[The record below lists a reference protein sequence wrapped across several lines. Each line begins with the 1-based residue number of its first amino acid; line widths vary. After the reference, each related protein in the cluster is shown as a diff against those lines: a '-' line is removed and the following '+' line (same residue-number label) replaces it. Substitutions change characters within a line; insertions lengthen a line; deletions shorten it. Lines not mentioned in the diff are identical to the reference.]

1 MLCENEEWIC
11 EANVCVKKTG
21 DYMAMLECEMEE
33 LLIKQLSCD
42 VSQWTYRPDLTTEE
56 ALWNNLRE
64 KLNRNNIDKLQGIP
78 LTDMEMAQV
87 KQFLLEQAAT
97 TYKAARWLS
106 GEHQVAQIPLLREDA
121 SLGEVSLMAVNSREV
136 AGGSSSYEVINQ
148 YQAVKGDGSERNRRF
163 DVTLLINGLPL
174 IHIELKNR
182 DHPFM
187 DAFRQITKYCEEG
200 KFRGLMGLVQMFV
213 VSNGEQTRYIAA
225 DNHGNLNEKFLTR
238 WVDENNEPVENYL
251 SFAKAALNIP
261 AAHLMV
267 GKYCVLDNDSKR
279 VILLRP
285 YQIHAIEAIR
295 RASRERES
303 GFIWHT
309 TGSGKTLTS
318 YTVTKNLLDIPS
330 MDKAIFLID
339 RKDLDQQTTSSF
351 LSYADSDD
359 VDVRNTE
366 HTGDLEDKL
375 RSKDRCAIVT
385 TIQKL
390 QNIIRRCTDEAASPK
405 YQKLKDQISK
415 KTIAFI
421 VDECHRAVT
430 PESKRV
436 IEKFF
441 NRSLWYGFTGTPI
454 FDENKRAQKGDL
466 PRTTAGMYGR
476 PKDPNKKCLHAYTI
490 KEAIGDGAVLGFKVQ
505 GMGFSRSTL
514 EDLASK
520 LQLMDELELDDI
532 CDKDLESAV
541 VKAYASQTGRNIYDD
556 DRHRLEVIDYIV
568 NRSAAKLWLDAPT
581 GESFEGLL
589 TVSSIQEAQH
599 YYKLFKQF
607 VADGKVSENIRKVLP
622 DFPKIAIT
630 YTVGENEDGATANQ
644 SEMAASLADYNAM
657 FGTSWDLSTLGA
669 YNTDLN
675 DRLARKKSKYRDR
688 SQQLD
693 LVIVVDRLLTG
704 FDAPCLSTI
713 FLDRPPMKPQHLI
726 QAFSRTNRIFNKV
739 KRYGQIVTLQTPEL
753 YAAKIDEALRLY
765 TNGGMDDV
773 QAPAWSETSERLT
786 SAVKAL
792 KTVAATEEQVDD
804 LQMHGSLEELQAF
817 VKAYQAVDRLI
828 GEAQVYDEFREEM
841 LKTTFDMSREEFER
855 LTGRYHNVIER
866 IKELTEKEKIEV
878 VDIDVDYELES
889 VKRIEV
895 NYRYLVAL
903 LQAHMPEGND
913 APKVASEA
921 EDQRISKFIED
932 YKKNNPKVGEVL
944 SQLWFEVKFK
954 PEAFRDKD
962 AFAVIEERVDE
973 LIAKEIQ
980 DFSTKWGVNPEALK
994 MYASTVPASEISSKT
1009 VDASMGDYAAYKAA
1023 GGSVTKLKYLRELRE
1038 AVATFVKDEIKPL
1051 TKR

>member
-1 MLCENEEWIC
+1 
-11 EANVCVKKTG
+11 
-21 DYMAMLECEMEE
+21 MAMLESEMED

-42 VSQWTYRPDLTTEE
+42 VSQWTYRSDLTTED

-87 KQFLLEQAAT
+87 KQFLLDQAAT

-390 QNIIRRCTDEAASPK
+390 QNIIRRCTDEDASPK
-405 YQKLKDQISK
+405 YQKLRDQISK

-532 CDKDLESAV
+532 SDKDLESAV

-589 TVSSIQEAQH
+589 TVGSIQEAQH

-607 VADGKVSENIRKVLP
+607 VADGKVSENIRKLLP

-644 SEMAASLADYNAM
+644 SEMAASLADYNDM
-657 FGTSWDLSTLGA
+657 FGMSWDLSTLGA

-786 SAVKAL
+786 RAVEAL

-855 LTGRYHNVIER
+855 LTGRYRNVIER

-878 VDIDVDYELES
+878 VDIDADYELES

-1038 AVATFVKDEIKPL
+1038 AVAAFVKDEIKPL

>member
-1 MLCENEEWIC
+1 
-11 EANVCVKKTG
+11 
-21 DYMAMLECEMEE
+21 MAMLESEMED
-33 LLIKQLSCD
+33 LLIKQLTCD

-64 KLNRNNIDKLQGIP
+64 KLNRNNIDELHGIP
-78 LTDMEMAQV
+78 LTDGEMSQV
-87 KQFLLEQAAT
+87 KSFLLDQAAT

-106 GEHQVAQIPLLREDA
+106 GEHQVAQIPILRDDA
-121 SLGEVSLMAVNSREV
+121 SLSKVTLMAVNSREV

-148 YQAVKGDGSERNRRF
+148 FQAVKGDESERNRRF

-225 DNHGNLNEKFLTR
+225 DNHGNMNEKFLTR
-238 WVDENNEPVENYL
+238 WVNEDNEPVENYL

-267 GKYCVLDNDSKR
+267 GKYCVLDNDRKK

-295 RASRERES
+295 KASRERES

-318 YTVTKNLLDIPS
+318 YTVTKNLLDVPS

-375 RSKDRCAIVT
+375 KSKDRCAIVT

-390 QNIIRRCTDEAASPK
+390 QNIIRRCTDEDASPK
-405 YQKLKDQISK
+405 YQKLREQISK

-430 PESKRV
+430 PESKRL

-532 CDKDLESAV
+532 SDKDLETAV

-556 DRHRLEVIDYIV
+556 DDHRLEVVDYIV

-589 TVSSIQEAQH
+589 TVGSIQEAQH

-607 VADGKVSENIRKVLP
+607 VADGKVSENIRKLLP

-713 FLDRPPMKPQHLI
+713 FLDRPPMKPQHII

-786 SAVKAL
+786 RAVEAL

-841 LKTTFDMSREEFER
+841 LKTTFDMSREQFER
-855 LTGRYHNVIER
+855 LTGRYHNIIER

-913 APKVASEA
+913 APKVASDA

-980 DFSTKWGVNPEALK
+980 DFSAKWGVNPEALK

>member
-1 MLCENEEWIC
+1 MS
-11 EANVCVKKTG
+11 
-21 DYMAMLECEMEE
+21 MLESEMED
-33 LLIKQLSCD
+33 LLIKQLTCD

-78 LTDMEMAQV
+78 LTDGEMSQV
-87 KQFLLEQAAT
+87 KSFLLDQATT

-106 GEHQVAQIPLLREDA
+106 GEHQVAQIPILRDDA

-148 YQAVKGDGSERNRRF
+148 FQAVKGDGSERNRRF

-213 VSNGEQTRYIAA
+213 VSNGEQTRYIGA
-225 DNHGNLNEKFLTR
+225 DNHGNMNEKFLTR
-238 WVDENNEPVENYL
+238 WVNEDNEPVENYL

-267 GKYCVLDNDSKR
+267 GKYCVLDNDRKK

-295 RASRERES
+295 KASRERES

-318 YTVTKNLLDIPS
+318 YTVTKNLLDVPS

-375 RSKDRCAIVT
+375 KSKDRCAIVT

-390 QNIIRRCTDEAASPK
+390 QNVIRRCTEGEISPK
-405 YQKLKDQISK
+405 YQKLKEQISK

-430 PESKRV
+430 PESKRL

-441 NRSLWYGFTGTPI
+441 HRSLWYGFTGTPI
-454 FDENKRAQKGDL
+454 FEENKRGQKGDL

-490 KEAIGDGAVLGFKVQ
+490 KEAIGDGAVLGFKIQ
-505 GMGFSRSTL
+505 GMGFQRSTL
-514 EDLASK
+514 EDLAQK
-520 LQLMDELELDDI
+520 LQVMNEEELAEVS
-532 CDKDLESAV
+532 DKDLEATV
-541 VKAYASQTGRNIYDD
+541 IRAYTDQTSQNIYDD
-556 DRHRLEVIDYIV
+556 NRHRVDVIDYIV
-568 NRSAAKLWLDAPT
+568 NRSAAKLWLDAPN
-581 GESFEGLL
+581 GEAFEGLL
-589 TVSSIQEAQH
+589 TVSSIQEAQL

-607 VADGKVSENIRKVLP
+607 VADGKVKEEIRKSLP

-644 SEMAASLADYNAM
+644 NEMKESLADYNAM
-657 FGTSWDLSTLGA
+657 FGTSWDMSTLGA

-675 DRLARKKSKYRDR
+675 ERLARKKSKYRDR

-726 QAFSRTNRIFNKV
+726 QAFSRTNRIFNKK
-739 KRYGQIVTLQTPEL
+739 KRYGHIVTLQTPEL
-753 YAAKIDEALRLY
+753 YASKIDEALRLY

-773 QAPAWSETSERLT
+773 QAPAWSETLEKL
-786 SAVKAL
+786 VKAVESL
-792 KTVAATEEQVDD
+792 RSVAPTMEQVDD
-804 LQMHGSLEELQAF
+804 LQTHGTLEELQAF
-817 VKAYQAVDRLI
+817 AKAYQAVDRLI
-828 GEAQVYDEFREEM
+828 GEAQVYDEFQEDLLET
-841 LKTTFDMSREEFER
+841 KFKMSREEFEH
-855 LTGRYHNVIER
+855 LTGRYHNIIER
-866 IKELTEKEKIEV
+866 IKALTEETKVEVIE
-878 VDIDVDYELES
+878 IDVDYELES

-944 SQLWFEVKFK
+944 SQLWFEVKFN
-954 PEAFRDKD
+954 PENFRDKD
-962 AFAVIEERVDE
+962 AFSVIEDRVSE
-973 LIAKEIQ
+973 LIEQEIKR
-980 DFSTKWGVNPEALK
+980 FSAKWGVNPVALQ
-994 MYASTVPASEISSKT
+994 MYANTVSTSEISSKT

-1038 AVATFVKDEIKPL
+1038 AVASFVKDEIKPL

>member
-1 MLCENEEWIC
+1 M
-11 EANVCVKKTG
+11 T
-21 DYMAMLECEMEE
+21 MLESEMED
-33 LLIKQLSCD
+33 LLIKQLSND

-87 KQFLLEQAAT
+87 KQFLLDQAAT

-106 GEHQVAQIPLLREDA
+106 GEHQVAQIPILRDDA

-225 DNHGNLNEKFLTR
+225 DNHGNMNEKFLTR
-238 WVDENNEPVENYL
+238 WVDENNEPIENYL

-390 QNIIRRCTDEAASPK
+390 QNIIRRCTDEDASPK
-405 YQKLKDQISK
+405 YQKLKGQMSK

-454 FDENKRAQKGDL
+454 FDENKRVQKGDL

-520 LQLMDELELDDI
+520 LQLTDELDDI
-532 CDKDLESAV
+532 SDQDLEAAV

-556 DRHRLEVIDYIV
+556 DRHRLGVIDYIV

-589 TVSSIQEAQH
+589 TVGSIQEAQH

-607 VADGKVSENIRKVLP
+607 VADGKVSENIRKLLP

-786 SAVKAL
+786 RAVEAL

-855 LTGRYHNVIER
+855 LTGRYHNIIER
-866 IKELTEKEKIEV
+866 IKELSENEKIEV

-913 APKVASEA
+913 PPKVASNA

-944 SQLWFEVKFK
+944 GQLWFEVKFN
-954 PEAFRDKD
+954 PEEFRDKD

-1009 VDASMGDYAAYKAA
+1009 VDASMGDYVAYKAA

>member
-1 MLCENEEWIC
+1 
-11 EANVCVKKTG
+11 
-21 DYMAMLECEMEE
+21 MLESEMED

-87 KQFLLEQAAT
+87 KQFLLDQAAT

-148 YQAVKGDGSERNRRF
+148 YQAVKVDGSERNRRF

-225 DNHGNLNEKFLTR
+225 DNHGNMNEKFLTR
-238 WVDENNEPVENYL
+238 WVDESNEPVENFL
-251 SFAKAALNIP
+251 SFAKATLNIP

-359 VDVRNTE
+359 VDVRDTE

-520 LQLMDELELDDI
+520 LQLRDELEQDDI
-532 CDKDLESAV
+532 SDKDLETAV

-556 DRHRLEVIDYIV
+556 DGHRLEVVDYIV

-589 TVSSIQEAQH
+589 TVRSIQEAQH

-657 FGTSWDLSTLGA
+657 FGTAWDLSTLGA

-786 SAVKAL
+786 RAVEAL

-855 LTGRYHNVIER
+855 LTGRYHNIIER
-866 IKELTEKEKIEV
+866 IKELTEKEIIEV

-932 YKKNNPKVGEVL
+932 YKKNNPRVGDVL
-944 SQLWFEVKFK
+944 SQLWFEVKFN
-954 PEAFRDKD
+954 PEVFRDKD
-962 AFAVIEERVDE
+962 AFSVIEERVDE

-980 DFSTKWGVNPEALK
+980 DFSAKWGVNPEALK
-994 MYASTVPASEISSKT
+994 MYANTVPASEISSKT

>member
-1 MLCENEEWIC
+1 M
-11 EANVCVKKTG
+11 T
-21 DYMAMLECEMEE
+21 MLESEMEDH
-33 LLIKQLSCD
+33 LIKQLTCAD
-42 VSQWTYRPDLTTEE
+42 SQWTYRPDLTTED

-87 KQFLLEQAAT
+87 KQFLLDQAAT

-238 WVDENNEPVENYL
+238 WVDENNEPIENYL

-390 QNIIRRCTDEAASPK
+390 QNIIRRCTDEDASPK
-405 YQKLKDQISK
+405 YQKLRDQISK

-476 PKDPNKKCLHAYTI
+476 PKDPNKKCLHSYTI

-532 CDKDLESAV
+532 SDKDLESAV

-589 TVSSIQEAQH
+589 TVGSIQEAQH

-607 VADGKVSENIRKVLP
+607 VADGKVSENIRKLLP

-786 SAVKAL
+786 RAIEAL

-855 LTGRYHNVIER
+855 LTGRYRNVLER
-866 IKELTEKEKIEV
+866 IKELTEKKKIEV

-1038 AVATFVKDEIKPL
+1038 AVAAFVKDEIKPL

>member
-1 MLCENEEWIC
+1 
-11 EANVCVKKTG
+11 
-21 DYMAMLECEMEE
+21 MAMLESEMEN
-33 LLIKQLSCD
+33 LLIKQLTCD
-42 VSQWTYRPDLTTEE
+42 VSQWTYRPDLTTED

-78 LTDMEMAQV
+78 LTDGEMSQV
-87 KQFLLEQAAT
+87 KSFLLDQAAT

-106 GEHQVAQIPLLREDA
+106 GEHQVAQIPILRDDA

-148 YQAVKGDGSERNRRF
+148 FQAVKGDGSERNRRF

-225 DNHGNLNEKFLTR
+225 DNHGNMNEKFLTR
-238 WVDENNEPVENYL
+238 WVNEDNEPVENYL

-267 GKYCVLDNDSKR
+267 GKYCVLDNDRKK

-295 RASRERES
+295 KASRERES

-318 YTVTKNLLDIPS
+318 YTVTKNLLDVPS

-375 RSKDRCAIVT
+375 KSKDRCAIVT

-390 QNIIRRCTDEAASPK
+390 QNIIRRCTDEDASTK
-405 YQKLKDQISK
+405 YQKLKEQISK

-430 PESKRV
+430 PESKRL

-441 NRSLWYGFTGTPI
+441 HRSLWYGFTGTPI
-454 FDENKRAQKGDL
+454 FEENKRAQKGDL

-490 KEAIGDGAVLGFKVQ
+490 KEAIGDGAVLGFKIQ
-505 GMGFSRSTL
+505 GMGFQRSTL
-514 EDLASK
+514 EDLARK
-520 LQLMDELELDDI
+520 LKLMDDEELDEI
-532 CDKDLESAV
+532 SDKDLESAV
-541 VKAYASQTGRNIYDD
+541 VKAYATQTGQNIYDD

-568 NRSAAKLWLDAPT
+568 NRSSAKLWLDAPN
-581 GESFEGLL
+581 GEAFEGLL
-589 TVSSIQEAQH
+589 TVNSIQEAQR

-607 VADGKVSENIRKVLP
+607 VADGKVKEEIRKSLP
-622 DFPKIAIT
+622 DFPKVAIT

-644 SEMAASLADYNAM
+644 SEMADSLADYNAM

-669 YNTDLN
+669 YNNDLN
-675 DRLARKKSKYRDR
+675 ERLARKKSKYRDR

-726 QAFSRTNRIFNKV
+726 QAFSRTNRIFNKK
-739 KRYGQIVTLQTPEL
+739 KRYGHIVTLQTPEL
-753 YAAKIDEALRLY
+753 YASKIDEALKLY

-773 QAPAWSETSERLT
+773 QAPAWSETAEKL
-786 SAVKAL
+786 VKAVDSL
-792 KTVAATEEQVDD
+792 KTVAPTLEQVDD
-804 LQMHGSLEELQAF
+804 LHMHGTIEELQAF

-828 GEAQVYDEFREEM
+828 GEAQVYDEFQEDM
-841 LKTTFDMSREEFER
+841 LKTKFNMSREEFER
-855 LTGRYHNVIER
+855 LTGRYHNIIER
-866 IKELTEKEKIEV
+866 IKELTEETKVEV
-878 VDIDVDYELES
+878 IDIDVDYELES

-913 APKVASEA
+913 APKQASEA

-944 SQLWFEVKFK
+944 SQLWFEVKFN
-954 PEAFRDKD
+954 PENFRDKD
-962 AFAVIEERVDE
+962 AFSVMEDRVNE
-973 LIAKEIQ
+973 LIAQEIQ
-980 DFSTKWGVNPEALK
+980 NFSAKWGVNPVALQV
-994 MYASTVPASEISSKT
+994 YANTVATSEISSKT

-1038 AVATFVKDEIKPL
+1038 AVASFVKDEIKPL

>member
-1 MLCENEEWIC
+1 
-11 EANVCVKKTG
+11 
-21 DYMAMLECEMEE
+21 MAMLESEMED

-87 KQFLLEQAAT
+87 KQFLLDQAAT

-106 GEHQVAQIPLLREDA
+106 GEHQVAQIPILREDA

-148 YQAVKGDGSERNRRF
+148 YQAVKGEGSDRNRRF

-225 DNHGNLNEKFLTR
+225 DNHGNMNEKFLTR

-390 QNIIRRCTDEAASPK
+390 QNIIRRCTDEDASPK
-405 YQKLKDQISK
+405 YEKLKDQMSK

-454 FDENKRAQKGDL
+454 FDENKRVQKGDL

-520 LQLMDELELDDI
+520 LQLTDELDDI
-532 CDKDLESAV
+532 SDQDLEAAV

-556 DRHRLEVIDYIV
+556 DRHRLGVIDYIV

-589 TVSSIQEAQH
+589 TVGSIQEAQH

-607 VADGKVSENIRKVLP
+607 VADGKVSENIRKLLP

-786 SAVKAL
+786 RAVEAL

-855 LTGRYHNVIER
+855 LTGRYHNIIER
-866 IKELTEKEKIEV
+866 IKELSENEKIEV

-913 APKVASEA
+913 PPKVASNA

-944 SQLWFEVKFK
+944 GQLWFEVKFN
-954 PEAFRDKD
+954 PEEFRDKD

-1009 VDASMGDYAAYKAA
+1009 VDASMGDYVAYKAA

>member
-1 MLCENEEWIC
+1 
-11 EANVCVKKTG
+11 
-21 DYMAMLECEMEE
+21 MAMLESEMED
-33 LLIKQLSCD
+33 LLIKQLTCD
-42 VSQWTYRPDLTTEE
+42 VSQWTYRSDLTTEE

-87 KQFLLEQAAT
+87 KQFLLDQAAT

-121 SLGEVSLMAVNSREV
+121 SLGEVSLIAVNSREV
-136 AGGSSSYEVINQ
+136 AGGNSSYEVINQ

-225 DNHGNLNEKFLTR
+225 DNHGNMNEKFLTR
-238 WVDENNEPVENYL
+238 WVDENNEPVENCL

-366 HTGDLEDKL
+366 HTGDLEDKI

-390 QNIIRRCTDEAASPK
+390 QNIIRRYSDEDASPK

-430 PESKRV
+430 PESKRL

-520 LQLMDELELDDI
+520 LQLMDDLELDDI
-532 CDKDLESAV
+532 SDKDLEAAV

-589 TVSSIQEAQH
+589 TVGSIQEAQH

-607 VADGKVSENIRKVLP
+607 VADGKVSENIRKLLP

-644 SEMAASLADYNAM
+644 SEMAGSLADYNAM

-669 YNTDLN
+669 YNNDLN

-786 SAVKAL
+786 RAVEAL

-828 GEAQVYDEFREEM
+828 GEAQVYDEFHEEM

-855 LTGRYHNVIER
+855 LTGRYHNIIER

-878 VDIDVDYELES
+878 INIDVDYELES

-944 SQLWFEVKFK
+944 SRLWFEVKFK

-980 DFSTKWGVNPEALK
+980 DFSAKWGVNPEALK
-994 MYASTVPASEISSKT
+994 MYANTVPASEISSKT

>member
-1 MLCENEEWIC
+1 MIES
-11 EANVCVKKTG
+11 K
-21 DYMAMLECEMEE
+21 MEE
-33 LLIKQLSCD
+33 LLIKQLTHG
-42 VSQWTYRPDLTTEE
+42 VSQWTYRPDLRTEE

-78 LTDMEMAQV
+78 LTEGEMRQI
-87 KQFLLEQAAT
+87 KQFLLDQAAT

-106 GEHQVAQIPLLREDA
+106 GEHQVAQIPLHREDA
-121 SLGEVSLMAVNSREV
+121 SLGEVSLMAVNSREI
-136 AGGSSSYEVINQ
+136 AGGNSSYEVINQ
-148 YQAVKGDGSERNRRF
+148 FQAVKGEVSKRNRRF

-225 DNHGNLNEKFLTR
+225 DNHGNMNEKFLMR
-238 WVDENNEPVENYL
+238 WVNEENEPVEDYL
-251 SFAKAALNIP
+251 AFAKAALNIP

-267 GKYCVLDNDSKR
+267 GKYCVLDNDRKK

-295 RASRERES
+295 KASRNRES
-303 GFIWHT
+303 GFVWHT

-318 YTVTKNLLDIPS
+318 YTVTKNLLDVPS

-339 RKDLDQQTTSSF
+339 RKDLDQQTADSF

-366 HTGDLEDKL
+366 NTSDLEDKL
-375 RSKDRCAIVT
+375 KNKDRCAIVT

-390 QNIIRRCTDEAASPK
+390 QNIIRRCTDTDATPK
-405 YQKLKDQISK
+405 YLKLKDQISK

-441 NRSLWYGFTGTPI
+441 HRSLWYGFTGTPI
-454 FDENKRAQKGDL
+454 FEENKRAQKGDL

-476 PKDPNKKCLHAYTI
+476 PHDPTKKCLHAYTI
-490 KEAIGDGAVLGFKVQ
+490 KEAIGDGAVLGFNIQ
-505 GMGFSRSTL
+505 GMGFLRSTL
-514 EDLASK
+514 EDLAWK
-520 LQLMDELELDDI
+520 LNLMDDAEMEGI
-532 CDKDLESAV
+532 SDKDLESAV
-541 VKAYASQTGRNIYDD
+541 VKAYAIKTGKNLYDD
-556 DRHRLEVIDYIV
+556 DRHRKDVIDYIV
-568 NRSAAKLWLDAPT
+568 NRSSAKLCLNAPS
-581 GESFEGLL
+581 GEAFEGLL
-589 TVSSIQEAQH
+589 TVSSIQEAQR

-607 VADGKVSENIRKVLP
+607 VAEGKVKEDIRKILP
-622 DFPKIAIT
+622 DFPKVAIT

-644 SEMAASLADYNAM
+644 SEMAASIADYNAM

-669 YNTDLN
+669 YNADLN
-675 DRLARKKSKYRDR
+675 ERLARKRSKYRDR
-688 SQQLD
+688 SEQLD

-713 FLDRPPMKPQHLI
+713 FLDRPPMKSQHLI
-726 QAFSRTNRIFNKV
+726 QAFSRTNRILNKQ
-739 KRYGQIVTLQTPEL
+739 KRYGQIITLQTPEL

-773 QAPAWSETSERLT
+773 QAPSWSETAEKLIK
-786 SAVKAL
+786 AVEKLRSIAPSMEKL
-792 KTVAATEEQVDD
+792 DD
-804 LQMHGSLEELQAF
+804 LQVHGSLEELQNFAR
-817 VKAYQAVDRLI
+817 AYQTVDRLI
-828 GEAQVYDEFREEM
+828 GEVQVYDEFQEDM
-841 LKTTFDMSREEFER
+841 LTTKFKMSREEFEH
-855 LTGRYHNVIER
+855 LTGRYHNIIER
-866 IKELTEKEKIEV
+866 IKELTEERDDII
-878 VDIDVDYELES
+878 DIDVDYELES
-889 VKRIEV
+889 IKRIEV

-903 LQAHMPEGND
+903 LQAHMPEGID
-913 APKVASEA
+913 APKLATSA
-921 EDQRISKFIED
+921 EDQQISKFIED

-944 SQLWFEVKFK
+944 SQLWFEVKLN
-954 PEAFRDKD
+954 PENFRDKD
-962 AFAVIEERVDE
+962 AFSIMEDRVDE
-973 LIAKEIQ
+973 LIAKDIQ
-980 DFSTKWGVNPEALK
+980 NFSAKWGVNPAALK
-994 MYASTVPASEISSKT
+994 VYANTVAAADISPKT

-1023 GGSVTKLKYLRELRE
+1023 GGSDTKLKYLRELRD
-1038 AVATFVKDEIKPL
+1038 AVAYFVKDEIKPL

>member
-1 MLCENEEWIC
+1 
-11 EANVCVKKTG
+11 
-21 DYMAMLECEMEE
+21 MLESEMED
-33 LLIKQLSCD
+33 LLIKQLTCD

-64 KLNRNNIDKLQGIP
+64 KLNRNNIDELHGIP
-78 LTDMEMAQV
+78 LTDGEMSQV
-87 KQFLLEQAAT
+87 KSFLLDQAAT

-106 GEHQVAQIPLLREDA
+106 GEHQVAQIPILRDDA
-121 SLGEVSLMAVNSREV
+121 SLRKVSLMAVNSREV

-148 YQAVKGDGSERNRRF
+148 FQAVKGDESERNRRF

-225 DNHGNLNEKFLTR
+225 DNHGNMNEKFLTR
-238 WVDENNEPVENYL
+238 WVNEDNEPVENYL

-267 GKYCVLDNDSKR
+267 GKYCVLDNDRKK

-295 RASRERES
+295 KASRERES

-318 YTVTKNLLDIPS
+318 YTVTKNLLDVPS

-375 RSKDRCAIVT
+375 KSKDRCAIVT

-390 QNIIRRCTDEAASPK
+390 QNVIRRCTEGDISPK
-405 YQKLKDQISK
+405 YQKLKEQISK

-430 PESKRV
+430 PESKRL

-505 GMGFSRSTL
+505 GMGFSRSAL

>member
-1 MLCENEEWIC
+1 M
-11 EANVCVKKTG
+11 G
-21 DYMAMLECEMEE
+21 MLESEMEE
-33 LLIKQLSCD
+33 RLINQLTLGE
-42 VSQWTYRPDLTTEE
+42 SQWTYRSDLTTEE

-87 KQFLLEQAAT
+87 KQFLLDQAAT

-121 SLGEVSLMAVNSREV
+121 SLGEVNLMAVNSREV

-390 QNIIRRCTDEAASPK
+390 QNIIRRCTDEDASPK
-405 YQKLKDQISK
+405 YQKLRDQISK

-520 LQLMDELELDDI
+520 LQLMDELEQDDI
-532 CDKDLESAV
+532 SDKDLESAV

-568 NRSAAKLWLDAPT
+568 NRSAAKLWLGAPT

-589 TVSSIQEAQH
+589 TVSSIQEAQY

-786 SAVKAL
+786 SAVEAL

-855 LTGRYHNVIER
+855 LTGRYHNIIER

-954 PEAFRDKD
+954 PEEFRDKD

-980 DFSTKWGVNPEALK
+980 DFSAKWGVNPEALK
-994 MYASTVPASEISSKT
+994 MYASTVLASEISSTT

>member
-1 MLCENEEWIC
+1 
-11 EANVCVKKTG
+11 
-21 DYMAMLECEMEE
+21 MAMLESEMED
-33 LLIKQLSCD
+33 LLIKQLTCD
-42 VSQWTYRPDLTTEE
+42 VSQWTYRPDLTTED

-64 KLNRNNIDKLQGIP
+64 KLNRNNIDKLQGVP
-78 LTDMEMAQV
+78 LTDGEMNQV
-87 KQFLLEQAAT
+87 KQFLLDQAAT

-121 SLGEVSLMAVNSREV
+121 SLGEISLMAVNSREV

-148 YQAVKGDGSERNRRF
+148 FQAVKGDGSERNRRF

-225 DNHGNLNEKFLTR
+225 DNHGNMNEKFLTR
-238 WVDENNEPVENYL
+238 WVNADNEPVENYL
-251 SFAKAALNIP
+251 AFAKAALNIP

-267 GKYCVLDNDSKR
+267 GKYSVLDNDRKK

-295 RASRERES
+295 KASRDRES

-390 QNIIRRCTDEAASPK
+390 QNIIRRCTDADASQK
-405 YQKLKDQISK
+405 YQKLKEQISK

-430 PESKRV
+430 PESKRQ

-476 PKDPNKKCLHAYTI
+476 PTDPNKKCLHAYTI
-490 KEAIGDGAVLGFKVQ
+490 KEAIGDGAVLGFKIQ
-505 GMGFSRSTL
+505 GMGFQRSTL
-514 EDLASK
+514 EDLACK
-520 LQLMDELELDDI
+520 LQIMNEEELEAAS
-532 CDKDLESAV
+532 DKDLEAAV
-541 VKAYASQTGRNIYDD
+541 VKAYAEQTGKNIYDD
-556 DRHRLEVIDYIV
+556 DRHRMEVIDYIV

-581 GESFEGLL
+581 GEAFEGLL
-589 TVSSIQEAQH
+589 TVNCIQEAQH

-607 VADGKVSENIRKVLP
+607 VADGRVKEDIRKLLP

-644 SEMAASLADYNAM
+644 HEMAESLADYNAM

-675 DRLARKKSKYRDR
+675 ERLARKKSKYRDR
-688 SQQLD
+688 SQQID

-726 QAFSRTNRIFNKV
+726 QAFSRTNRIFNKK
-739 KRYGQIVTLQTPEL
+739 KRYGHIVTLQTPEL
-753 YAAKIDEALRLY
+753 YASKIDDALRLY
-765 TNGGMDDV
+765 TNGGMNDV
-773 QAPAWSETSERLT
+773 QAPSWSETSARLT
-786 SAVKAL
+786 NAVKKL
-792 KTVAATEEQVDD
+792 ATIAPTIEEVDE
-804 LQMHGSLEELQAF
+804 LHAHGSLEELQAF
-817 VKAYQAVDRLI
+817 AKAYQAVDRLI
-828 GEAQVYDEFREEM
+828 GEVQVYDEFQEDM
-841 LKTTFDMSREEFER
+841 LKNKFNMSRDDFER
-855 LTGRYHNVIER
+855 LTGRYHNIIER
-866 IKELTEKEKIEV
+866 IKELTDTGDVEV
-878 VDIDVDYELES
+878 IDVDVDYELES

-903 LQAHMPEGND
+903 LQAHMPEGDD
-913 APKVASEA
+913 APKMASDA
-921 EDQRISKFIED
+921 EDQRILKFIED
-932 YKKNNPKVGEVL
+932 YKKGNPKVGEVL
-944 SQLWFEVKFK
+944 SQLWFEVKFN
-954 PEAFRDKD
+954 PESFRDKD
-962 AFAVIEERVDE
+962 AFSIIEARVDE
-973 LIAKEIQ
+973 QIAQEIQ
-980 DFSTKWGVNPEALK
+980 NFSAKWGVNPEALK

-1023 GGSVTKLKYLRELRE
+1023 GGSVAKLKYLRELRA
-1038 AVATFVKDEIKPL
+1038 AVASFVKNEIKPL
-1051 TKR
+1051 TRR

>member
-1 MLCENEEWIC
+1 
-11 EANVCVKKTG
+11 
-21 DYMAMLECEMEE
+21 MLESEMED
-33 LLIKQLSCD
+33 LLIKQLTCD

-78 LTDMEMAQV
+78 LTDGEMSQV
-87 KQFLLEQAAT
+87 KSFLLDQAAT

-106 GEHQVAQIPLLREDA
+106 GEHQVAQIPILRDDA

-148 YQAVKGDGSERNRRF
+148 FQAVKGDRSERNRRF

-225 DNHGNLNEKFLTR
+225 DNHGNMNEKFLTR
-238 WVDENNEPVENYL
+238 WVNEDNEPVENYL

-267 GKYCVLDNDSKR
+267 GKYCVLDNDRKK

-295 RASRERES
+295 KASRDRES

-532 CDKDLESAV
+532 SDKDLETAV

-556 DRHRLEVIDYIV
+556 DGHRLEVVDYIV

-589 TVSSIQEAQH
+589 TVRSIQEAQH

-644 SEMAASLADYNAM
+644 SEMVASLTDYNAM

-786 SAVKAL
+786 RAVEAL

-855 LTGRYHNVIER
+855 LTGRYHNIIER
-866 IKELTEKEKIEV
+866 IKELTEKEIIEV

-932 YKKNNPKVGEVL
+932 YKKNNPKVGDVL
-944 SQLWFEVKFK
+944 SQLWFEVKFN
-954 PEAFRDKD
+954 PEVFRDKD
-962 AFAVIEERVDE
+962 AFSVIEERVDE

-980 DFSTKWGVNPEALK
+980 DFSAKWGVNPEALK
-994 MYASTVPASEISSKT
+994 MYANTVPASEISSKT

>member
-1 MLCENEEWIC
+1 M
-11 EANVCVKKTG
+11 
-21 DYMAMLECEMEE
+21 
-33 LLIKQLSCD
+33 
-42 VSQWTYRPDLTTEE
+42 
-56 ALWNNLRE
+56 
-64 KLNRNNIDKLQGIP
+64 
-78 LTDMEMAQV
+78 
-87 KQFLLEQAAT
+87 
-97 TYKAARWLS
+97 
-106 GEHQVAQIPLLREDA
+106 
-121 SLGEVSLMAVNSREV
+121 
-136 AGGSSSYEVINQ
+136 
-148 YQAVKGDGSERNRRF
+148 
-163 DVTLLINGLPL
+163 
-174 IHIELKNR
+174 
-182 DHPFM
+182 
-187 DAFRQITKYCEEG
+187 
-200 KFRGLMGLVQMFV
+200 
-213 VSNGEQTRYIAA
+213 
-225 DNHGNLNEKFLTR
+225 
-238 WVDENNEPVENYL
+238 
-251 SFAKAALNIP
+251 
-261 AAHLMV
+261 
-267 GKYCVLDNDSKR
+267 
-279 VILLRP
+279 
-285 YQIHAIEAIR
+285 
-295 RASRERES
+295 
-303 GFIWHT
+303 
-309 TGSGKTLTS
+309 
-318 YTVTKNLLDIPS
+318 
-330 MDKAIFLID
+330 
-339 RKDLDQQTTSSF
+339 
-351 LSYADSDD
+351 
-359 VDVRNTE
+359 
-366 HTGDLEDKL
+366 
-375 RSKDRCAIVT
+375 
-385 TIQKL
+385 
-390 QNIIRRCTDEAASPK
+390 
-405 YQKLKDQISK
+405 
-415 KTIAFI
+415 
-421 VDECHRAVT
+421 DECHRAVT
-430 PESKRV
+430 PESKRL

-441 NRSLWYGFTGTPI
+441 KRSLWYGFTGTPI

-520 LQLMDELELDDI
+520 LQLMDEVELDDI
-532 CDKDLESAV
+532 SDKDLESAV

-556 DRHRLEVIDYIV
+556 DRHRLEVIDNIV

-589 TVSSIQEAQH
+589 TVGSIQEAQH

-607 VADGKVSENIRKVLP
+607 VADGKISENIRKLLP

-786 SAVKAL
+786 RAVKAL

-944 SQLWFEVKFK
+944 SQLWFEVKFN
-954 PEAFRDKD
+954 PEVFRDKD
-962 AFAVIEERVDE
+962 AFVVIEERVDE

-980 DFSTKWGVNPEALK
+980 DFSAKWGVNPEALK

-1038 AVATFVKDEIKPL
+1038 AVATFVKDQIKPL

>member
-1 MLCENEEWIC
+1 
-11 EANVCVKKTG
+11 
-21 DYMAMLECEMEE
+21 MAMLESEMEE
-33 LLIKQLSCD
+33 QLIKQLSCD
-42 VSQWTYRPDLTTEE
+42 VSQWTYRSDLTTED

-87 KQFLLEQAAT
+87 KQFLLDQAAT

-390 QNIIRRCTDEAASPK
+390 QNIIRRYSDEDASPK
-405 YQKLKDQISK
+405 YQKLRDQISK

-532 CDKDLESAV
+532 SDKDLESAV
-541 VKAYASQTGRNIYDD
+541 VKAYANQTGRNIYDD

-568 NRSAAKLWLDAPT
+568 NRSAAKLWLDAPA

-607 VADGKVSENIRKVLP
+607 VADGKVSENIRKLLP

-675 DRLARKKSKYRDR
+675 DRLTRKKSKYRDR

-753 YAAKIDEALRLY
+753 YAEKIDEALRLY

-786 SAVKAL
+786 RAVEAL

-855 LTGRYHNVIER
+855 LTGRYHNIIER

-903 LQAHMPEGND
+903 LQAHMPEGTD

-921 EDQRISKFIED
+921 EDRRISKFIED

-962 AFAVIEERVDE
+962 AFAIIEERVDE

-980 DFSTKWGVNPEALK
+980 DFSAKWGVNPEALK

-1009 VDASMGDYAAYKAA
+1009 VDSSMGDYAAYKAA

>member
-1 MLCENEEWIC
+1 M
-11 EANVCVKKTG
+11 T
-21 DYMAMLECEMEE
+21 MLESEMEDH
-33 LLIKQLSCD
+33 LIKQLTCAD
-42 VSQWTYRPDLTTEE
+42 SQWTYRPDLTTED

-87 KQFLLEQAAT
+87 KQFLLDQAAT

-225 DNHGNLNEKFLTR
+225 DNHGNMNEKFLTR
-238 WVDENNEPVENYL
+238 WVDENNEPIENYL
-251 SFAKAALNIP
+251 SFAKAVLNIP

-390 QNIIRRCTDEAASPK
+390 QNIIRRCTDEDASPK
-405 YQKLKDQISK
+405 YQKLRDQISK

-520 LQLMDELELDDI
+520 LQLMDELELDEI
-532 CDKDLESAV
+532 SDKDLESAV

-589 TVSSIQEAQH
+589 TVGSIQEAQH

-607 VADGKVSENIRKVLP
+607 VADGKVSENIRKLLP

-726 QAFSRTNRIFNKV
+726 QAFSRTNRIFNNV

-855 LTGRYHNVIER
+855 LTGRYHNIIER

>member
-1 MLCENEEWIC
+1 
-11 EANVCVKKTG
+11 
-21 DYMAMLECEMEE
+21 MAMLECEMEE

-390 QNIIRRCTDEAASPK
+390 QNIIRRCTDEAVSPK

-532 CDKDLESAV
+532 SDKDLESDV
-541 VKAYASQTGRNIYDD
+541 VKAYANQTGRNIYDD

-568 NRSAAKLWLDAPT
+568 NRSAAKLWLDAPN

-607 VADGKVSENIRKVLP
+607 VADGKVSENIRKLLP

-644 SEMAASLADYNAM
+644 SEMAVSLADYNAM

-786 SAVKAL
+786 RAVEAL

-954 PEAFRDKD
+954 PEEFRDKD

>member
-1 MLCENEEWIC
+1 M
-11 EANVCVKKTG
+11 
-21 DYMAMLECEMEE
+21 
-33 LLIKQLSCD
+33 
-42 VSQWTYRPDLTTEE
+42 
-56 ALWNNLRE
+56 
-64 KLNRNNIDKLQGIP
+64 NRNNIDKLQGIP
-78 LTDMEMAQV
+78 LTDGEMSQV
-87 KQFLLEQAAT
+87 KSFLLDQATT

-106 GEHQVAQIPLLREDA
+106 GEHQVAQIPILRDDA
-121 SLGEVSLMAVNSREV
+121 ALGEVSLMAVNSREV

-187 DAFRQITKYCEEG
+187 EAFRQITKYCEEG

-225 DNHGNLNEKFLTR
+225 DNHGNMNEKFLTR
-238 WVDENNEPVENYL
+238 WVDENNEPIENYL

-390 QNIIRRCTDEAASPK
+390 QNIIRRCTDEDASPK

-421 VDECHRAVT
+421 VDECHRTVT

-476 PKDPNKKCLHAYTI
+476 PKDPKKKCLHAYTI

-505 GMGFSRSTL
+505 GMGFSRSAL

>member
-1 MLCENEEWIC
+1 M
-11 EANVCVKKTG
+11 V
-21 DYMAMLECEMEE
+21 MLESEMED
-33 LLIKQLSCD
+33 LLIKQLTCD
-42 VSQWTYRPDLTTEE
+42 VSQWTYRSDLTTEE

-87 KQFLLEQAAT
+87 KQFLLDQAAT

-225 DNHGNLNEKFLTR
+225 DNHGNMNEKFLTR

-251 SFAKAALNIP
+251 SFAKASLNIP

-390 QNIIRRCTDEAASPK
+390 QNIIRRCTDEDASPK

-505 GMGFSRSTL
+505 GMGFSRSAL

>member
-1 MLCENEEWIC
+1 MS
-11 EANVCVKKTG
+11 
-21 DYMAMLECEMEE
+21 MLESEMED
-33 LLIKQLSCD
+33 LLIKQLTCD

-78 LTDMEMAQV
+78 LTDGEMSQV
-87 KQFLLEQAAT
+87 KSFLLDQAAT

-106 GEHQVAQIPLLREDA
+106 GEHQVAQIPILRDDA

-148 YQAVKGDGSERNRRF
+148 FQAVKGDGSERNRRF

-225 DNHGNLNEKFLTR
+225 DNHGNMNEKFLTR
-238 WVDENNEPVENYL
+238 WVNEDNEPVENYL

-267 GKYCVLDNDSKR
+267 GKYCVLDNDSKK

-295 RASRERES
+295 KASRERES

-318 YTVTKNLLDIPS
+318 YTVTKNLLDVPS

-375 RSKDRCAIVT
+375 KSKDRCAIVT

-390 QNIIRRCTDEAASPK
+390 QNVIRRCTEGEISPK
-405 YQKLKDQISK
+405 YQKLKEHISK

-430 PESKRV
+430 PESKRL

-441 NRSLWYGFTGTPI
+441 HRSLWYGFTGTPI
-454 FDENKRAQKGDL
+454 FEENKRAQKGDL

-490 KEAIGDGAVLGFKVQ
+490 KEAIGDGAVLGFKIQ
-505 GMGFSRSTL
+505 GMGFQRSTL
-514 EDLASK
+514 EDLARK
-520 LQLMDELELDDI
+520 LKLMDDEELDEI
-532 CDKDLESAV
+532 SDKDLESAV
-541 VKAYASQTGRNIYDD
+541 VKAYTTQTGQNIYDD

-568 NRSAAKLWLDAPT
+568 NRSSAKLWLDAPN
-581 GESFEGLL
+581 GEAFEGLL
-589 TVSSIQEAQH
+589 TVNSIQEAQR

-607 VADGKVSENIRKVLP
+607 VADGKVKEEIRKSLP
-622 DFPKIAIT
+622 DFPKVAIT

-644 SEMAASLADYNAM
+644 SEMADSLADYNAM

-669 YNTDLN
+669 YNNDLN
-675 DRLARKKSKYRDR
+675 ERLARKKSKYRDR

-726 QAFSRTNRIFNKV
+726 QAFSRTNRIFNKK
-739 KRYGQIVTLQTPEL
+739 KRYGHIVTLQTPEL
-753 YAAKIDEALRLY
+753 YATKIDEALRLY

-773 QAPAWSETSERLT
+773 QAPAWSETAEKLVQ
-786 SAVKAL
+786 AVESL
-792 KTVAATEEQVDD
+792 KNVAPTMEQLDD
-804 LQMHGSLEELQAF
+804 LQTHGTLEELQAF

-828 GEAQVYDEFREEM
+828 GEAQVYDEFQEDM
-841 LKTTFDMSREEFER
+841 LKTKFNMSREEFER
-855 LTGRYHNVIER
+855 LTGRYHNIIER
-866 IKELTEKEKIEV
+866 IKELSEV
-878 VDIDVDYELES
+878 TKVDVIDIDVDYELES

-913 APKVASEA
+913 APKLASEA

-944 SQLWFEVKFK
+944 SQLWFEVKFN
-954 PEAFRDKD
+954 PENFRDKD
-962 AFAVIEERVDE
+962 AFSVMEDRVNE
-973 LIAKEIQ
+973 LIAQEIQ
-980 DFSTKWGVNPEALK
+980 TFSAKWGVNSVALQV
-994 MYASTVPASEISSKT
+994 YANTVATSEISSKT

-1038 AVATFVKDEIKPL
+1038 AVASFVKDEIKPL

>member
-1 MLCENEEWIC
+1 
-11 EANVCVKKTG
+11 
-21 DYMAMLECEMEE
+21 MAMLESEMED
-33 LLIKQLSCD
+33 LLIKQLTCD

-64 KLNRNNIDKLQGIP
+64 KLNRNNIDELHGIP
-78 LTDMEMAQV
+78 LTDGEMSQV
-87 KQFLLEQAAT
+87 KSFLLDQAAT

-106 GEHQVAQIPLLREDA
+106 GEHQVAQIPILRDDA
-121 SLGEVSLMAVNSREV
+121 SLRKVSLMAVNSREV

-148 YQAVKGDGSERNRRF
+148 FQAVKGDESERNRRF

-225 DNHGNLNEKFLTR
+225 DNHGNMNEKFLTR
-238 WVDENNEPVENYL
+238 WVNEDNEPVENYL

-267 GKYCVLDNDSKR
+267 GKYCVLDNDRKK

-295 RASRERES
+295 KASRERES

-318 YTVTKNLLDIPS
+318 YTVTKNLLDVPS

-375 RSKDRCAIVT
+375 KSKDRCAIVT

-390 QNIIRRCTDEAASPK
+390 QNVIRRCTEGDISPK
-405 YQKLKDQISK
+405 YQKLKEQISK

-430 PESKRV
+430 PEGKRL

-505 GMGFSRSTL
+505 GMGFSRSAL

>member
-1 MLCENEEWIC
+1 
-11 EANVCVKKTG
+11 
-21 DYMAMLECEMEE
+21 MAMLESEMEE
-33 LLIKQLSCD
+33 QLIKQLSCD
-42 VSQWTYRPDLTTEE
+42 VSQWTYRSDLTTED

-87 KQFLLEQAAT
+87 KQFLLDQAAT

-390 QNIIRRCTDEAASPK
+390 QNIIRRYSDEDASPK
-405 YQKLKDQISK
+405 YQKLRDQISK

-532 CDKDLESAV
+532 SDKDLESAV
-541 VKAYASQTGRNIYDD
+541 VKAYANQTGRNIYDD

-568 NRSAAKLWLDAPT
+568 NRSAAKLWLDAPA

-607 VADGKVSENIRKVLP
+607 VADGKVSENIRKLLP

-675 DRLARKKSKYRDR
+675 DRLTRKKSKYRDR

-753 YAAKIDEALRLY
+753 YAEKIDEALRLY

-786 SAVKAL
+786 RAVEAL

-804 LQMHGSLEELQAF
+804 LQMHGLLEELQAF

-855 LTGRYHNVIER
+855 LTGRYHNIIER

-903 LQAHMPEGND
+903 LQAHMPEGTD

-962 AFAVIEERVDE
+962 AFAIIEERVDE

-980 DFSTKWGVNPEALK
+980 DFSAKWGVNPEALK

-1009 VDASMGDYAAYKAA
+1009 VDSSMGDYAAYKAA